1 MMHRWIGGLAA
12 AVILMV
18 AMPGPASAQAID
30 AGPFK
35 LDFTGRVQTQFNTTS
50 VDEDDIG
57 EPIGWSTFET
67 RRVRLG
73 IQVEYGDW
81 MTGKLEPDFA
91 LGRLELKDAW
101 INWAFDPAFEV
112 RFGQFKKPF
121 GRIELISSTQIVPIE
136 RGVRIRGLV
145 DAFRP
150 RLDVDGSAIFI
161 DFDGDLVLGE
171 EYELLDVL
179 GYLGRDLGV
188 SIHGDLAD
196 RVGYTVGVFNGNGA
210 DARDDNDGKSAAGRL
225 TVDPVGSLP
234 LSLGAGVS
242 YRETV
247 VDGVLGD
254 ELDLG
259 GTAFELDA
267 EWGAFRR
274 PGLHLLLEGAAGE
287 NLTVNDPFL
296 AAQGWISY
304 FRPLQG
310 GKVEGLE
317 PLVRLSWADPNTD
330 RDDDDGLLL
339 TPGFNAYFFGRNRFM
354 VNWDVFFS
362 GIEDFDT
369 ENALR
374 VQGQVYF

>member
-210 DARDDNDGKSAAGRL
+210 
-225 TVDPVGSLP
+225 
-234 LSLGAGVS
+234 
-242 YRETV
+242 
-247 VDGVLGD
+247 
-254 ELDLG
+254 
-259 GTAFELDA
+259 
-267 EWGAFRR
+267 
-274 PGLHLLLEGAAGE
+274 
-287 NLTVNDPFL
+287 
-296 AAQGWISY
+296 
-304 FRPLQG
+304 
-310 GKVEGLE
+310 
-317 PLVRLSWADPNTD
+317 
-330 RDDDDGLLL
+330 
-339 TPGFNAYFFGRNRFM
+339 
-354 VNWDVFFS
+354 
-362 GIEDFDT
+362 
-369 ENALR
+369 
-374 VQGQVYF
+374 